1 MPNMRII
8 TTNVADTAATLTC
21 TLASNGNTLTP
32 AAGSLT
38 HLQNDYKSQF
48 VSVSDAAA
56 FNFNL
61 AWAASPAAAQTIGGV
76 VLPCTNLSI
85 GATIQVT
92 LYSDTAF
99 TTAIATTSAISACTN
114 SPIASLTTVI
124 GPTGSLFQLGVLSKA
139 AYWFPTNIANVRS
152 MRITISDTSNPAT
165 TIDCARIVCGPY
177 WQPTYNAS
185 RDGLTLG
192 VTDTSTNSRTDAGE
206 LVSDRGFLHD
216 ELSLNLALLTNT
228 DRDNLLQLTRTVGV
242 NRNILVSVFPTDYN
256 ASGPNNTTEQQY
268 TVYGKR
274 SNNQFNYVINGYGS
288 SNLQI
293 TGW

>member
-1 MPNMRII
+1 
-8 TTNVADTAATLTC
+8 
-21 TLASNGNTLTP
+21 
-32 AAGSLT
+32 
-38 HLQNDYKSQF
+38 
-48 VSVSDAAA
+48 
-56 FNFNL
+56 
-61 AWAASPAAAQTIGGV
+61 
-76 VLPCTNLSI
+76 
-85 GATIQVT
+85 
-92 LYSDTAF
+92 LYSVNNF
-99 TTAIATTSAISACTN
+99 TIAIGTPSTIAACTN
-114 SPIASLTTVI
+114 SPIRDLTTAPA
-124 GPTGSLFQLGVLSKA
+124 PTGSLFQLGVLSKA

-152 MRITISDTSNPAT
+152 MRITISDAGNPAT

-192 VTDTSTNSRTDAGE
+192 VTDTSQNSRTDAGD

-216 ELSLNLALLTNT
+216 ELSLNLSLLTNT

-242 NRNILVSVFPTDYN
+242 NKNILVSVFPTDYN

-274 SNNQFNYVINGYGS
+274 SNNQFNYVINGFGS